1 MWYAVISAVLA
12 VVISGA
18 VYISFRSADF
28 SILKRIAGGRKWL
41 ARIIGFVILAA
52 LTFVLWLLWG
62 MMNALICVVHLAVIW
77 ILCDFIAFLVR
88 KISRKRKRRRSYRAG
103 GAAIIICVVYLA
115 VGWFLDHHV
124 FVKYYEFETD
134 KIDGDVRV
142 VQIADSHIGATFHAD
157 KFEEYITDINELEPD
172 AVVITGDFV
181 DDDTTREDMLAG
193 CDALG
198 KLQTKYGVFF
208 VYGNHDKGYYSES
221 RRGWTGA
228 EMESRLTDN
237 GVTILND
244 EACLI
249 DGRFYIVGRRDRS
262 DGRESA
268 RLSASE
274 LMSEVDKSKY
284 SIILDHQPADFD
296 AEAESGADLV
306 LCGHTH
312 GGQFIP
318 INYVGEWIGE
328 NDLRYGHERRQNT
341 DFVVSSGI
349 SNWAFKFKTGCN
361 SEYVVI
367 DIKGK

>member
-1 MWYAVISAVLA
+1 MWYAIISAVFA

-18 VYISFRSADF
+18 VYISFRSANF
-28 SILKRIAGGRKWL
+28 STIKRIACGRKWL
-41 ARIIGFVILAA
+41 ARIIGFVILAV
-52 LTFVLWLLWG
+52 LTFVLWFAWG
-62 MMNALICVVHLAVIW
+62 MINALICVVHLVVIW
-77 ILCDFIAFLVR
+77 LICDLIAFLTR
-88 KISRKRKRRRSYRAG
+88 KLSRKRKTHRTYRAG
-103 GAAIIICVVYLA
+103 VAAIVFCVVYLA
-115 VGWFLDHHV
+115 VGWFFDHHV

-134 KIDGDVRV
+134 KLEGNVRV
-142 VQIADSHIGATFHAD
+142 VQITDSHIGATFHAD
-157 KFEEYITDINELEPD
+157 KFAEYISDINLLEPD
-172 AVVITGDFV
+172 VVVITGDFV
-181 DDDTTREDMLAG
+181 DDDTTREDMLSG

-198 KLQTKYGVFF
+198 NLQTKFGVFF
-208 VYGNHDKGYYSES
+208 VYGNHDKGYYAES

-228 EMESRLTDN
+228 EMESRLTGN
-237 GVTILND
+237 GVTILKD
-244 EACLI
+244 ESRLI

-262 DGRESA
+262 DSRGSA
-268 RLSASE
+268 RLTASE
-274 LMSEVDKSKY
+274 LMSGVDKSKY
-284 SIILDHQPADFD
+284 SIFLDHQPHDFD

-318 INYVGEWIGE
+318 INFVGEWIGE

-341 DFVVSSGI
+341 DFIVSSGI